1 VSPEAPEA
9 AAPRR
14 RGGPGDNAR
23 GDSAR
28 ADIAWGRS
36 GGDDARTAR
45 IGVLALQGGV
55 AEHMRMLESLGAD
68 AVTVRSPAALEQP
81 LNGIVLPG
89 GESSTMDRLLR
100 RFGMRDRLAQLLQGG
115 LPVLGTCAGLIL
127 LADEIVD
134 PAPGQTSLAS
144 LGIRV
149 RRNAFGRQVDST
161 AETLQT
167 SLGPVAGAFIR
178 APEVLEVGEGIQV
191 LARRGTAPDG
201 DGPIV
206 AVGTD
211 TALGLSF
218 HPELTGDDTFH
229 RELLRRIGDLRRP
242 AGPGTRR

>member
-1 VSPEAPEA
+1 MSPEAPA
-9 AAPRR
+9 ASAPSR
-14 RGGPGDNAR
+14 RGGP
-23 GDSAR
+23 
-28 ADIAWGRS
+28 
-36 GGDDARTAR
+36 GDDARTAR
-45 IGVLALQGGV
+45 LGVLALQGGV
-55 AEHMRMLESLGAD
+55 AEHVRMLEGLGAQ
-68 AVTVRSPAALEQP
+68 AVPIRSSAALEQP
-81 LNGIVLPG
+81 LDGIVLPG

-100 RFGMRDRLAQLLQGG
+100 RFGMRDRLAQLLQDG

-178 APEVLEVGEGIQV
+178 APEVLQVGEGIQV

-229 RELLRRIGDLRRP
+229 RELLRRVEA
-242 AGPGTRR
+242 AGA

>member
-1 VSPEAPEA
+1 MSPEAPA
-9 AAPRR
+9 ASAPSR
-14 RGGPGDNAR
+14 RGGPGDDAR

-28 ADIAWGRS
+28 AGTARGRS
-36 GGDDARTAR
+36 GDDALTAR

-55 AEHMRMLESLGAD
+55 AEHVRMLEGLGAQ
-68 AVTVRSPAALEQP
+68 AVPIRSSAALEQP
-81 LNGIVLPG
+81 LDGIVLPG

-100 RFGMRDRLAQLLQGG
+100 RFGMRDRLAQLLQDG

-191 LARRGTAPDG
+191 LARRGTSPDG

-229 RELLRRIGDLRRP
+229 RELLRMLRARVD
-242 AGPGTRR
+242 A

>member
-1 VSPEAPEA
+1 
-9 AAPRR
+9 
-14 RGGPGDNAR
+14 
-23 GDSAR
+23 
-28 ADIAWGRS
+28 
-36 GGDDARTAR
+36 
-45 IGVLALQGGV
+45 
-55 AEHMRMLESLGAD
+55 
-68 AVTVRSPAALEQP
+68 
-81 LNGIVLPG
+81 
-89 GESSTMDRLLR
+89 
-100 RFGMRDRLAQLLQGG
+100 
-115 LPVLGTCAGLIL
+115 
-127 LADEIVD
+127 VD

-191 LARRGTAPDG
+191 LARRGTAADG

-218 HPELTGDDTFH
+218 HPELTGDDTWTCRPPDPRPPAAPAPGRPH
-229 RELLRRIGDLRRP
+229 ELPLEAGASVVGLRFAAGGALRRRLRSLPCEVDRLRSSSRESEQAFFHPLP
-242 AGPGTRR
+242 ATCRT